1 MSTSGSP
8 PVPGPV
14 HATRPPRT
22 VVLVLEA
29 TFPRNGGG
37 GAESQVFTL
46 ARCLRQRG
54 VHPIVVAPRVPGGPS
69 RTREML
75 EGFEVVRIPYPHVR
89 LLGGV
94 VLMLRLAALLV
105 ARRKSYGA
113 IHAHIAHNMAATAV
127 MTGLLLRKPV
137 FVKITGM
144 HEMHGGILDPAAP
157 WPSRLRLAAIRHA
170 RAVQATSTRIGKL
183 LAQRGFA
190 PSRIALLPN
199 GVDMSRFAGAS
210 GDPDLRRG
218 LCGDAHRVGIF
229 VGRLSPEKCHS
240 MLLEAWAGAFAS
252 ATDAKLL
259 LVGEGTLRASLE
271 AQAKALGIAS
281 QVVFAGHRSDI
292 AALLSVADFA
302 LLTSDAEGLS
312 NALLEYMAA
321 GLPVVGS
328 RVSGTEDFITE
339 GETGWLFEPGD
350 GEALARQLATVRAA
364 PAQALVRLGSQA
376 RARVRSL
383 ASLEAVTDRL
393 LDLYGFTDAAPAEVA
408 APAD

>member
-1 MSTSGSP
+1 MP
-8 PVPGPV
+8 RPAHPNN
-14 HATRPPRT
+14 PPRA

-54 VHPIVVAPRVPGGPS
+54 VRAIVVAPLVPGGPT
-69 RTREML
+69 RTNETL

-89 LLGGV
+89 ILGGV
-94 VLMLRLAALLV
+94 MLMLRLAALLF
-105 ARRKSYGA
+105 ARRKSYSA

-127 MTGLLLRKPV
+127 IAGMVLRKPV

-144 HEMHGGILDPAAP
+144 HEMQGGILDAAAP
-157 WPSRLRLAAIRHA
+157 WTSRLRRAAIRHA

-199 GVDMSRFAGAS
+199 GVDMSRFAGTA
-210 GDPDLRRG
+210 GDAGLRRG
-218 LCGDAHRVGIF
+218 LCGDAPRVGIF

-240 MLLEAWAGAFAS
+240 MLLEAWAMAFGS

-259 LVGEGTLRASLE
+259 LVGEGLLRASLR
-271 AQAKALGIAS
+271 AQAKSLGIAS

-350 GEALARQLATVRAA
+350 AKALALQLAAVRAA
-364 PAQALVRLGSQA
+364 PADALVRLGSQA

-393 LDLYGFTDAAPAEVA
+393 LELYEFTDTARAEVA
-408 APAD
+408 APAS